1 MVVARA
7 VAAVLPWRS
16 VSGGFGT
23 IWRRERMAQFKPFE
37 MEEISL
43 EEQPIT
49 WKDMVPA
56 PYDKKAV
63 DAYTRTRVILMNGI
77 ENNADLMSHAIAR
90 MHPDPEVKRSM
101 AQIRRI
107 DSQQQMA
114 VNMLNPADQS
124 VIETTIGY
132 EQVAVDLTANLA
144 QNEPDP
150 YVRQTLDFAL
160 LEDFD
165 HLYRYAN
172 LLEMMEGKDPSDIV
186 GDYTEIFPGRPTV
199 EEHRHPF
206 DEIRRHYDKDTAD
219 IITKMHV
226 CTIVAAEQ
234 QTMNYYMNSCNRPE
248 LMLARAVPRDR
259 DGRGTARDTLRVVG
273 RSADDVV
280 RASADT

>member
-1 MVVARA
+1 
-7 VAAVLPWRS
+7 
-16 VSGGFGT
+16 
-23 IWRRERMAQFKPFE
+23 MAQFKPFE

-132 EQVAVDLTANLA
+132 ERWRSILPRTWRRMN
-144 QNEPDP
+144 
-150 YVRQTLDFAL
+150 QT
-160 LEDFD
+160 
-165 HLYRYAN
+165 
-172 LLEMMEGKDPSDIV
+172 PTSD
-186 GDYTEIFPGRPTV
+186 
-199 EEHRHPF
+199 
-206 DEIRRHYDKDTAD
+206 RR
-219 IITKMHV
+219 
-226 CTIVAAEQ
+226 
-234 QTMNYYMNSCNRPE
+234 
-248 LMLARAVPRDR
+248 
-259 DGRGTARDTLRVVG
+259 
-273 RSADDVV
+273 
-280 RASADT
+280 